1 MKIKIEH
8 PEPSLAERT
17 GPQYWRS
24 LEELAETPDF
34 KSWVE
39 REFPSGASEMEG
51 VNRRHFVKLM
61 AASFAMAGVAGT
73 AGCRRPESHLVAYGK
88 ASERIKPGLPVF
100 FATSLPGA
108 RENLPLVVESHQN
121 RPTKVEGNPS
131 VPGYQGATN
140 LVAQASILDLYDP
153 DRSTASSEAGKRLS
167 PAQVADLIAGLRA
180 AAETNGGRGLAVL
193 ARPSTSPSRARL
205 VAQIRAALPDLLW
218 AEYDPV
224 EFSHAD
230 AALANLFGRP
240 VRALPD
246 FSAARRILS
255 LECDFTTSE
264 SGSVVF
270 ARAFAD
276 TRRVLHAGEAE
287 RMSRLYQAEAVFSPT
302 GGLADHRLRLPMSLQ
317 PAFAARVAAEVLRLT
332 GADNALA
339 DRLGASGALDSA
351 GIANLESWISECAA
365 DLVAHA
371 GTALVVAGSHLPAEV
386 HALVALMNER
396 LGAVGRTVRY
406 VEVPASTAAT
416 IGELAVALRG
426 GDLTNLLILGGN
438 PAYDAPADLGFAAL
452 LEAFGRSGR
461 IIRHGY
467 AFDETSL
474 LARIHLASTHYLES
488 WSDGRAI
495 DGTIVPVQPLILPL
509 FEGVSELEIIARL
522 AGVAAPDLHDIVV
535 ATVTGGDPADAEVQR
550 AFAKF
555 LHDGRQPGTAYPAV
569 SAAVRPAALLA
580 ALRPEA
586 LAPVVPTRQRL
597 EVVIRPDAHNG
608 DGSGAN
614 NGWRQECPD
623 PMTKLTWDNAILV
636 GPKLAKELGF
646 DTKSGR
652 FLIRGIAK
660 NNANFSGGRELAP
673 VAELKVNGT
682 TVRGPLHVQP
692 GLPDWTVV
700 VTLGYGRRKVGRVG
714 TDVDGSTF
722 GYDAYPLTVST
733 GAMVRQGGAL
743 EILPGAPWRLA
754 NVQSHW
760 SMEGRDLVREANV
773 EDYMEHPE
781 WVNSMGIEAHSPPIY
796 GTSKDASLQEKVTT
810 QPRGNSAFAHPQFS
824 DPHQWGMA
832 IDLNTCTGCN
842 ACVVACQSENNIP
855 VVGKDQVLRGR
866 EMAWIR
872 LDRYYSSGDLE
883 GNRDSIPEEP
893 QVSLMPMMCQHCERA
908 PCEQV
913 CPVNATVHDE
923 QGLNVMAYNRCVGT
937 RYCANN
943 CPYKVRRFNFFDWN
957 KRQPGDYYFGPF
969 GKNRFK
975 DDRHPELPM
984 MQKNPE
990 VTVRMRG
997 VIEKCTFCVQRIEN
1011 ARIHQRVTAGA
1022 SDNVMIPDGTIKV
1035 ACQQACPTGSIAFGN
1050 VADAQSEVSRWKES
1064 DRDYSVLGYLN
1075 TRPRTTYLGRI
1086 RNPNPK
1092 MPDYASQPLSRKE
1105 YDQASGHGAD
1115 HGAGHS

>member
-1 MKIKIEH
+1 MKIQFEH

-24 LEELAETPDF
+24 LDELAETPDF

-39 REFPSGASEMEG
+39 REFPAGASEIEG
-51 VNRRHFVKLM
+51 VNRRQFVKVM
-61 AASFAMAGVAGT
+61 AASFALAGAGMA
-73 AGCRRPESHLVAYGK
+73 AGCRRPEAHLVAYGK
-88 ASERIKPGLPVF
+88 GNERVKPGLPVF

-131 VPGYQGATN
+131 FPGYAGATT
-140 LVAQASILDLYDP
+140 LVAQASVLDLYDP

-167 PAQVADLIAGLRA
+167 PAAVADLLNGLHTAAGATR
-180 AAETNGGRGLAVL
+180 GKGLAIL
-193 ARPSTSPSRARL
+193 ARPSTSPTRARL
-205 VAQIRAALPDLLW
+205 LARLKAALPEAMV

-230 AALANLFGRP
+230 GALESLFGRP

-246 FSAARRILS
+246 FGAAKRILS
-255 LECDFTTSE
+255 LDCDFTAGE
-264 SGSVVF
+264 PGSVAF
-270 ARAFAD
+270 ARAFAEG
-276 TRRVLHAGEAE
+276 RRVLHAGEAE
-287 RMSRLYQAEAVFSPT
+287 RMSRLYQAESVFSPT

-317 PAFAARVAAEVLRLT
+317 PALAAHLAAEVLRLM
-332 GADNALA
+332 GSESALA
-339 DRLGASGALDSA
+339 ELLGSA
-351 GIANLESWISECAA
+351 GSLEATGVADLEAWIRECAA

-371 GTALVVAGSHLPAEV
+371 GAALVVAGSHLPAEV
-386 HALVALMNER
+386 HALVAFVNER

-406 VEVPASTAAT
+406 VEVPRSGAAT

-426 GDLTNLLILGGN
+426 DSEIRDLVILGGN

-452 LEAFGRSGR
+452 LEAFGRRGR
-461 IIRHGY
+461 IIRLGY
-467 AFDETSL
+467 HFDETSL
-474 LARIHLASTHYLES
+474 LARVHLAATHYLES
-488 WSDGRAI
+488 WGDGRAV

-509 FEGVSELEIIARL
+509 FEGVSELEVVARL
-522 AGVAAPDLHDIVV
+522 AGDPSPELHDLVV
-535 ATVTGGDPADAEVQR
+535 ATVTGGDPASAEVQR
-550 AFAKF
+550 TFARF
-555 LHDGRQPGTAYPAV
+555 LHDGRLAGSAYPVV
-569 SAAVRPAALLA
+569 STAVRPAALIA
-580 ALRPEA
+580 SVRREA
-586 LAPVVPTRQRL
+586 LAVVAPTRQQL

-636 GPKLAKELGF
+636 GPKLAKDLGF

-652 FLIRGIAK
+652 FLISGIAK
-660 NNANFSGGRELAP
+660 SSAQFLRGRELAP

-714 TDVDGSTF
+714 TDVDGKAF
-722 GYDAYPLTVST
+722 GYDAYPLTVSS
-733 GAMVRQGGAL
+733 GAMVRTGASIEVL
-743 EILPGAPWRLA
+743 REQPWRLA

-773 EDYMEHPE
+773 EAYQEHPT
-781 WVNSMGIEAHSPPIY
+781 WVQSMGMEAHSPPVY
-796 GTSKDASLQEKVTT
+796 GTAKDATLQEKVTT
-810 QPRGNSAFAHPQFS
+810 QPRGGSAFEHPTFA
-824 DPHQWGMA
+824 DPHQWGMV

-866 EMAWIR
+866 EMHWIR
-872 LDRYYSSGDLE
+872 LDRYYSSGDLA
-883 GNRDSIPEEP
+883 GNRDELPEDP

-969 GKNRFK
+969 GRNRYK
-975 DDRHPELPM
+975 DERHPELLM

-1011 ARIHQRVTAGA
+1011 ARIHQRVAAGA
-1022 SDNVMIPDGTIKV
+1022 SDQVMIPDGTVKV
-1035 ACQQACPTGSIAFGN
+1035 ACQQACPTGSILFGN
-1050 VADAQSEVSRWKES
+1050 VADADSEVSRWKAS

-1086 RNPNPK
+1086 RNPNPR
-1092 MPDYASQPLSRKE
+1092 MPDYQKMPLSRRE
-1105 YDQASGHGAD
+1105 YEQASGHGPD
-1115 HGAGHS
+1115 HS